1 MQIEDFMK
9 TLELRTTSAETLRAY
24 RADLEKF
31 QAFLHARGLR
41 ANQATVETI
50 EDFVRYRAS
59 MPTRKQGKQ
68 LSPASVDRILSV
80 LSSYYEFLRV
90 RSNGRTRNPVNL
102 YTRPKVDNVDFR
114 ALDDQTVLR
123 LLHGITDVRDEAII
137 MVFLSSGLRFSELSQ
152 LNIDTIQQRSRK
164 LPDGRVRTIG
174 VGEVVGK
181 GQKRRAFLID
191 EDALKA
197 LVAYLKVRGKDD
209 NPALFISKRH
219 QRLSCRSIQDILSRW
234 CRRLKLTHAH
244 VHQLRHTFATRMANA
259 GMSALV
265 LQELMG
271 HSSFTTTRRYFAI
284 RPERLARE
292 YFSSMEF
299 ARGPEF

>member
-9 TLELRTTSAETLRAY
+9 SLQLRTTSAETLRAY
-24 RADLEKF
+24 RADLEKY
-31 QAFLHARGLR
+31 QQFLRSRGLR

-50 EDFVRYRAS
+50 EDFILYLAC
-59 MPTRKQGKQ
+59 MPTRTRGEQ
-68 LSPASVDRILSV
+68 LSPASVGRRLSV

-90 RSNGRTRNPVNL
+90 RSNGRTRNPVVL
-102 YTRPKVDNVDFR
+102 FKRPKIDNEEFR
-114 ALDDQTVLR
+114 ALDDQTVER
-123 LLHGITDVRDEAII
+123 LLQEITDVRDKAII
-137 MVFLSSGLRFSELSQ
+137 WVFLTSGLRLSELSQ
-152 LNIDTIQQRSRK
+152 LDIDTIQQRRRK
-164 LPDGRVRTIG
+164 LPGGCTRTIG

-191 EDALKA
+191 EDTLNAV
-197 LVAYLKVRGKDD
+197 VAYLKVRGKDD
-209 NPALFISKRH
+209 NRALFLSKRH
-219 QRLSCRSIQDILSRW
+219 RRLSCRSIQDILSRW
-234 CRRLKLTHAH
+234 CRRLNLTHAH

-265 LQELMG
+265 LQELLG
-271 HSSFTTTRRYFAI
+271 HSSFTTTRRYFRI

-299 ARGPEF
+299 SRGPDR